1 MVTDR
6 QKVVRQVEES
16 IRVKRSLAEHADVLL
31 EIASQI
37 VKALKNGKKVVLFG
51 NGGSAAD
58 AEHIATELAGK
69 FGRDRAPLAAI
80 TLSASTTSITAI
92 ANDYG
97 YENVFSHQV
106 KGLVKAGDV
115 AVGISTSGQSKNVI
129 LGIEEANRLG
139 AVTVAFSG
147 NTGTLRKI
155 ARHVLEVPSKD
166 TARIQEA
173 HITAGHIICGLVEEA
188 LFGPEDSKP

>member
-1 MVTDR
+1 MTGR
-6 QKVVRQVEES
+6 EKVLKQVEDS
-16 IRVKRSLAEHADVLL
+16 IRVKKSLVEHADVLL
-31 EIASQI
+31 AIAGEMA
-37 VKALKNGKKVVLFG
+37 KALKNGNKVVLFG

-69 FGRDRAPLAAI
+69 FIKDRAPLAALA
-80 TLSASTTSITAI
+80 LSASTTTLTAI

-97 YENVFSHQV
+97 YEHVFSRQV
-106 KGLVKAGDV
+106 RGLVRSGDV
-115 AVGISTSGQSKNVI
+115 VIGISTSGESNNVI

-147 NTGTLRKI
+147 ASGRLNKI
-155 ARHVLEVPSKD
+155 ARHTLAVPSKE
-166 TARIQEA
+166 TPRVQET

-188 LFGPEDSKP
+188 LFGAGEDSQ

>member
-1 MVTDR
+1 MTGR
-6 QKVVRQVEES
+6 EKVLKQVEDS
-16 IRVKRSLAEHADVLL
+16 IRINKSLVENADVLL
-31 EIASQI
+31 AIAGEMA
-37 VKALKNGKKVVLFG
+37 KALKNGNKVVLFG

-69 FGRDRAPLAAI
+69 FLKDRAPLAALA
-80 TLSASTTSITAI
+80 LSASTTTLTAI

-97 YENVFSHQV
+97 YEHVFSRQV
-106 KGLVKAGDV
+106 RGLVRSGDV
-115 AVGISTSGQSKNVI
+115 VIGISTSGESNNVI

-147 NTGTLRKI
+147 ASGRLNKI
-155 ARHVLEVPSKD
+155 ARHTLAVPSKE
-166 TARIQEA
+166 TPRVQET

-188 LFGPEDSKP
+188 LFGVGEDSQ